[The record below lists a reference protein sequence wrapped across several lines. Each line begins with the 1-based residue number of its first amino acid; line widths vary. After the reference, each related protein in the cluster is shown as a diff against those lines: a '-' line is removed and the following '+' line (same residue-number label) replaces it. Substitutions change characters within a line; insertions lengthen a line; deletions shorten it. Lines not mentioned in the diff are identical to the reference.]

1 MDQARI
7 ERAVNRIEAALARI
21 ESAAAAPAPAPSTP
35 DDTLRQ
41 RVRDTL
47 GELDRLIE
55 SLEA

>member
-21 ESAAAAPAPAPSTP
+21 ESATAAPAPSMP
-35 DDTLRQ
+35 DDTLRE